1 MNGDSKARQQ
11 SESAGIGS
19 LLEESETKELVY
31 EVRVDAAMRK
41 GACTVSP
48 DDSMA
53 ELRKILR
60 ARRISGAPVVEGGKV
75 IGIVSVED
83 VIRCVLEGKFSEK
96 VRAVMS
102 TPVTS
107 LFADEH
113 LVAAIARFEKTGFR
127 RFPVLDRKSG
137 ALVGIIT
144 KGDIIRYLL
153 RRLEAEHHAEE
164 MLHVRV
170 GHLFEDIISDKSVLV
185 MRYKVEG
192 GDFEKAGEKSSKLKN
207 NLLRLGSQ
215 HAHARRI
222 TIASYEAEMNMVIF
236 TPGGEL
242 IVSVE
247 TEKVTVNAVDK
258 GPGIPD
264 IDRAMQP
271 GYSTAPD
278 WVRELGF
285 GAGMGLPNIKNC
297 SDEMHIE
304 SRVGEGTTVQF
315 TVVTG
320 PWI

>member
-1 MNGDSKARQQ
+1 MNADSKAKQQ
-11 SESAGIGS
+11 SESAGIES
-19 LLEESETKELVY
+19 LLEESEAKELVY
-31 EVRVDAAMRK
+31 EARVDAAMRQNV
-41 GACTVSP
+41 CTVSP

-53 ELRKILR
+53 DLRKLLR
-60 ARRISGAPVVEGGKV
+60 EKKISGAPVVDGGKV
-75 IGIVSVED
+75 TGIVSIED
-83 VIRCVLEGKFSEK
+83 LIRCLLAGKYTANIRS
-96 VRAVMS
+96 AMS
-102 TPVTS
+102 TTVCS
-107 LFADEH
+107 IFADEH
-113 LVAAIARFEKTGFR
+113 LVAAIAKFEKTGFG
-127 RFPVLDRKSG
+127 RFPVLDRKSRD
-137 ALVGIIT
+137 LVGILT
-144 KGDIIRYLL
+144 KGDIVRYLL

-192 GDFEKAGEKSSKLKN
+192 GDFEKAGEKSSRLKS
-207 NLLRLGSQ
+207 NLLRLGILP
-215 HAHARRI
+215 AYARRI
-222 TIASYEAEMNMVIF
+222 TIAAYEAEMNMVIF

-247 TEKVTVNAVDK
+247 TEKVTVNAVDR
-258 GPGIPD
+258 GPGITD

-297 SDEMHIE
+297 SDEMHID